1 MVQLLYLYMT
11 TEKTIALT
19 IWTFVGKVMSPFNT
33 PFRFVIAFPPRSK
46 CLNFMA
52 AVTLH
57 SDFGAQ
63 ENKICHC
70 FQMGPDDSYNL

>member
-1 MVQLLYLYMT
+1 MT

-19 IWTFVGKVMSPFNT
+19 ICTFVGKVMSLLFKTAYICHSFPS
-33 PFRFVIAFPPRSK
+33 REEASFV
-46 CLNFMA
+46 FMA
-52 AVTLH
+52 AVTIH

-70 FQMGPDDSYNL
+70 VYFFPFALK